1 MKAYFGDG
9 LEVPDRLH
17 LVDHTGSLWLSI
29 GTTLGNW
36 TLATSATHGDAVDD
50 VALKICID

>member
-17 LVDHTGSLWLSI
+17 LVDHTGSLRLSI

-50 VALKICID
+50 VA